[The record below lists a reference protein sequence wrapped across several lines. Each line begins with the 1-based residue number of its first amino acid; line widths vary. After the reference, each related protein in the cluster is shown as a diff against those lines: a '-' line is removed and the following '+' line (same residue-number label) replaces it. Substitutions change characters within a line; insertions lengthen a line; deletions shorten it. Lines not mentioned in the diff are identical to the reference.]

1 MPVLALWSAPRA
13 RSTAFFR
20 SMLERG
26 DLLCLHEPVEGL
38 VYFGSTEIDGRT
50 FESPESLLGWLREAP
65 PDIGVFMKETT
76 DVQVLE
82 AVCAEPGFLASA
94 RHALLVRR
102 PEEIAASL
110 LAATATFEQP
120 DREVRSED
128 IGLEALSE
136 LKTAIEDVGG
146 HPPIVIDSDDLVGHP
161 RTTMAAYCDAM
172 ELSFMPDALTWE
184 PGERREWQRSSRW
197 HVAVSASTGFE
208 PRAGR
213 GAVIDLP
220 ERLARFAAHHRP
232 FYEELRSQRIDI
244 AAR

>member
-1 MPVLALWSAPRA
+1 
-13 RSTAFFR
+13 
-20 SMLERG
+20 MLERG
-26 DLLCLHEPVEGL
+26 DLLCLHEPIEGL
-38 VYFGSTEIDGRT
+38 VYFGSTEIEGRT
-50 FESPESLLGWLREAP
+50 FESPQSLLGWLTEEP
-65 PDIGVFMKETT
+65 SDFGVFMKETT

-82 AVCAEPGFLASA
+82 AVCADRGFLASA

-110 LAATATFEQP
+110 LAVTATFEQP
-120 DREVRSED
+120 DRELRSED

-136 LKTAIEDVGG
+136 LRTAIDDAGG

-161 RTTMAAYCDAM
+161 RTTMAAYCDVVCLPFIP
-172 ELSFMPDALTWE
+172 EALTWE

-197 HVAVSASTGFE
+197 HVDVSASTGFE
-208 PRAGR
+208 PRASR
-213 GAVIDLP
+213 GAVIDFP
-220 ERLARFAAHHRP
+220 EQLTRFAAHHRP